1 MENTI
6 QQILSESQII
16 KVAPRDETLQY
27 FDMNFDIDKIDEY
40 LILPTTI
47 IKMLSRFFD
56 CFISGYC
63 FDKAMK
69 KLKRNLQIYAKM
81 SLTKYHTTRI
91 LLEIIFKRQ
100 NTEQL
105 DFLFNQLKLYGSHLI
120 QIDTSYQEIIQ
131 YLKQMNEKSNIQ
143 TKEEIE
149 ILLKKKERTFDDI
162 ERYDL
167 SHRITIKRAQIQ
179 SFTLKEIDK
188 EVYKIFSEIIPQVSI
203 INRQLIITKINGYLG
218 TIETPFNPFKVIDDY
233 TENDGTSLGNQFEDE
248 IYGKMKV
255 ILNQNGFEILK
266 NVVLETEFHKSGVKL
281 EYDFIIGKIIN
292 NTFIIYSVF
301 EAKISKSLIT
311 KDIDKF
317 TKGIQFLVKNQLLI
331 TDKTKKELIELGYS
345 FNKFLYNPEIC
356 QDITFGYL
364 YKNEMNYQKELF
376 KTFSKY
382 IVANTDNVFQYIECS
397 KIDYSYFIQ
406 DFYLSNKKEHQLL
419 CDKLENIIVS
429 NII

>member
-1 MENTI
+1 
-6 QQILSESQII
+6 
-16 KVAPRDETLQY
+16 
-27 FDMNFDIDKIDEY
+27 
-40 LILPTTI
+40 
-47 IKMLSRFFD
+47 
-56 CFISGYC
+56 
-63 FDKAMK
+63 
-69 KLKRNLQIYAKM
+69 
-81 SLTKYHTTRI
+81 
-91 LLEIIFKRQ
+91 
-100 NTEQL
+100 
-105 DFLFNQLKLYGSHLI
+105 
-120 QIDTSYQEIIQ
+120 
-131 YLKQMNEKSNIQ
+131 
-143 TKEEIE
+143 
-149 ILLKKKERTFDDI
+149 
-162 ERYDL
+162 
-167 SHRITIKRAQIQ
+167 
-179 SFTLKEIDK
+179 
-188 EVYKIFSEIIPQVSI
+188 
-203 INRQLIITKINGYLG
+203 
-218 TIETPFNPFKVIDDY
+218 
-233 TENDGTSLGNQFEDE
+233 
-248 IYGKMKV
+248 MKV